1 MEKMGVNLLI
11 LFNILNIMLTVKSI
25 VNTILESRT
34 YILEVGRFDFWIV
47 DPGDV
52 EKIMEIVDK
61 SRVLKGILLTH
72 IHYDHIY
79 GLPALVRIFPSAIIY
94 TNEAGIKALA
104 SAKLNLSKYYDKPIV
119 CSGENI
125 KVVCE
130 EDSITLLDGINA
142 KVIETPG
149 HSPTCITYHI
159 ENYIFSGDSYI
170 PGYNV
175 VTNLPNCNKKDAA
188 TSKAR
193 IIRLAEN
200 RILCPGHLEKVVLAE
215 KGTVV

>member
-1 MEKMGVNLLI
+1 
-11 LFNILNIMLTVKSI
+11 MLTVKSI
-25 VNTILESRT
+25 VNTILESKT
-34 YILEVGRFDFWIV
+34 YILEVDRLDFWIV

-61 SRVLKGILLTH
+61 DRVLKGILLTH

-79 GLPALVRIFPSAIIY
+79 GLPALIRIFPGAIIY
-94 TNEAGIKALA
+94 TNEAGVEALA
-104 SAKLNLSKYYDKPIV
+104 SAKLNLSKYYDKPIIY
-119 CSGENI
+119 SGKNI

-149 HSPTCITYHI
+149 HSPTCITYLI
-159 ENYIFSGDSYI
+159 GSYVFSGDSYI

-175 VTNLPNCNKKDAA
+175 VTNLPNGNKKEADK
-188 TSKAR
+188 SKAR
-193 IIRLAEN
+193 IIRLTESQ
-200 RILCPGHLEKVVLAE
+200 ILCPGHLEKVALAKRE
-215 KGTVV
+215 EII